1 MDERQAQI
9 KEGAGLDESRVN
21 EDLLAFLNKWSFP
34 VLLIIAL
41 VSGGYYVLNM
51 VERSKLAKRD
61 EAFAQLGNMES
72 SGSPSVLSL
81 TAIAQEYSGVG
92 SVSELAT
99 LQAADIHLNAARTGI
114 DPTDG
119 VTVLT
124 DEDQKFHLDQ
134 AETLYQRVADMVS
147 GKPDLELFAVNAT
160 FGLAATAESLGDLE
174 SAKSRY
180 ARAETLATEAGFVS
194 LAKVAAELGSTLGQ
208 GADVTLYDA
217 DAFPRLPFE
226 PEPEPEP
233 AAESLETTID
243 VIDDAVEG
251 PEAPEG
257 EVPAVTPEAGT
268 DEDETPAAPAAEPA
282 VEPAVDPED
291 G

>member
-180 ARAETLATEAGFVS
+180 TRAETLATEAGFMS

>member
-21 EDLLAFLNKWSFP
+21 EDLLEFLNKWSFP

-51 VERSKLAKRD
+51 YERSKLAKRD

-81 TAIAQEYSGVG
+81 TAIAEEYSGVG
-92 SVSELAT
+92 SVSELAM

-119 VTVLT
+119 VTVVS
-124 DEDQKFHLDQ
+124 DEDLKYHLDQ
-134 AETLYQRVADMVS
+134 AESMYQRVTDMVS
-147 GKPDLELFAVNAT
+147 GNPDLELFAVNAT
-160 FGLAATAESLGDLE
+160 FGLAATAESMGDFE
-174 SAKSRY
+174 IAKSRY
-180 ARAETLATEAGFVS
+180 ASAEKLATESGFVS
-194 LAKVAAELGSTLGQ
+194 LAKVAAELGETVGQ
-208 GADVTLYDA
+208 GADVTLYDD
-217 DAFPRLPFE
+217 DAFPTLPFE
-226 PEPEPEP
+226 PKPEP
-233 AAESLETTID
+233 AVETLETTIE
-243 VIDDAVEG
+243 VIDDAAEG
-251 PEAPEG
+251 PAAPEG
-257 EVPAVTPEAGT
+257 EVPAEAPEAGS
-268 DEDETPAAPAAEPA
+268 DGDETPAAPAAEPT
-282 VEPAVDPED
+282 VDPAIDPED